1 MLMTSRA
8 WQMLVECASRS
19 KYIGATKLC
28 TATNI
33 KIKLC
38 FAESCKGSN
47 YAECSKSKCRFVCAI
62 MLSIVIM
69 DVDMLSVVVLGVVML
84 SVDTLNVAM
93 LSVVKLSVLMLSVV
107 VLRVMLSVVMLIVI
121 CIATESLVSC
131 LMSFDLVSC

>member
-38 FAESCKGSN
+38 FAECCKGSN

-93 LSVVKLSVLMLSVV
+93 LSVVMLSVV
-107 VLRVMLSVVMLIVI
+107 VLRVMLSVVMLIA
-121 CIATESLVSC
+121 IATQSLVQA
-131 LMSFDLVSC
+131 